1 MKTLTP
7 SPSDIHRDWYV
18 IDATGLPLGRLSTKI
33 ASILCGKNKPYYVRN
48 IDTGDFVV
56 VINAEKVR
64 VTGLKSLQKTY
75 KTFSG
80 YPSGLKEIPYQRML
94 EKHPTQIIEHA
105 VRGMMPK
112 TVLGDAMFKKLKV
125 YAGSEHPHAAQKP
138 IELKLKEN

>member
-7 SPSDIHRDWYV
+7 KPDDINHAWYV
-18 IDATGLPLGRLSTKI
+18 VDATDLPLGRLSTRV

-48 IDTGDFVV
+48 IDTGDFVI

-64 VTGLKSLQKTY
+64 VTGLKSLQKFY
-75 KTFSG
+75 KTYSG
-80 YPSGLKEIPYQRML
+80 YPSGLKEIPYKKML

-125 YAGSEHPHAAQKP
+125 YTGSEHPHVAQQP
-138 IELKLKEN
+138 VELNFKEK

>member
-7 SPSDIHRDWYV
+7 KPDDIQRAWYV
-18 IDATGLPLGRLSTKI
+18 VDATDLPLGRLSTRV

-48 IDTGDFVV
+48 IDTGDHVI
-56 VINAEKVR
+56 VINADKVR
-64 VTGLKSLQKTY
+64 VTGLKSLQKIY
-75 KTFSG
+75 KTYSG
-80 YPSGLKEIPYQRML
+80 YPSGLKEIPFQRML

-125 YAGSEHPHAAQKP
+125 YAGTEHPHAAQKP
-138 IELKLKEN
+138 VELNLKEK

>member
-18 IDATGLPLGRLSTKI
+18 IDATGLPFGRLSTKI